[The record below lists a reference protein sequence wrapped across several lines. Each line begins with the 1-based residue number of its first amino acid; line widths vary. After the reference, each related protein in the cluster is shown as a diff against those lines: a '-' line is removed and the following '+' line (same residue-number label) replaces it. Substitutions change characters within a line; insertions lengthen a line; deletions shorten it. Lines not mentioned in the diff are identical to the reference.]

1 MKIEKYIF
9 FLIII
14 VVLSGGCSAVGIS
27 PGIGLGWGSG
37 GRIGAGISLNTW
49 MKPDGD
55 WGSDS
60 KYRDFYIKNYKY
72 LVKRYDKLSSQDTAS
87 PEEVKELKV
96 KMIALR
102 QQVNTQWNEIDKRR
116 DFIRN
121 FNQDID
127 FYISSIERYEIT
139 KVWQ

>member
-1 MKIEKYIF
+1 
-9 FLIII
+9 
-14 VVLSGGCSAVGIS
+14 
-27 PGIGLGWGSG
+27 
-37 GRIGAGISLNTW
+37 

-72 LVKRYDKLSSQDTAS
+72 LVKRYDQLSAQKN
-87 PEEVKELKV
+87 PNIEEVKELRI
-96 KMIALR
+96 KMLALR
-102 QQVNTQWNEIDKRR
+102 QQVNTQWNEIDKRK

-127 FYISSIERYEIT
+127 FYLNSVESYEARR
-139 KVWQ
+139 VW